1 MGLVSWEVSLGWR
14 WAVLAPPSQELA
26 ASRWVLPSFWSTLV
40 VTPARSILTMCL
52 RAYYLL
58 GAARCRAAGRRR
70 KQRPEPRCALPMVTE
85 SDIQGFTLQ
94 SFQLV
99 RGRGFPPTSL
109 RPRTWTCVEGSS
121 TRRSHVQWVP
131 TACPA
136 CPQCLGLLHSPFS
149 PAGWSRAITRW
160 QMPPGLCQGDVMPGG
175 GGGPLR
181 SPGLLVLAPKPRPG
195 APSQL
200 EAGRHCISAGEEE
213 GPAWLQAVGMGDGGA
228 HEGLSSGLCDPHP
241 RQETP
246 VTSEPAPAWVQ
257 RLLRWPA
264 TSTPPLPAS

>member
-1 MGLVSWEVSLGWR
+1 MGLVSWEVSPGWR

-109 RPRTWTCVEGSS
+109 WPRTWTCVEGSS

-136 CPQCLGLLHSPFS
+136 CPQCLGLFHSPFS

-175 GGGPLR
+175 REGLSEALASWSWHL
-181 SPGLLVLAPKPRPG
+181 SPGLG
-195 APSQL
+195 
-200 EAGRHCISAGEEE
+200 
-213 GPAWLQAVGMGDGGA
+213 
-228 HEGLSSGLCDPHP
+228 
-241 RQETP
+241 
-246 VTSEPAPAWVQ
+246 
-257 RLLRWPA
+257 
-264 TSTPPLPAS
+264 LPASWRQGGIASAQGRRKAQPGSRPWVWEMGVLTRASPLGCVTHTLGRRLL